1 MKGNILLIKEKTSAL
16 LVDGNPKDRNR
27 KWGWNIVEIE
37 IGIYLILSKTLYVI
51 EAYKDNEIFEISF
64 DEKIME
70 IN

>member
-51 EAYKDNEIFEISF
+51 EVYKDNEIFEISF